1 MSSNYYRAR
10 RRKKSRTRVILSYT
24 NWVAFFVFNI
34 VSIGGLLYLHQTNQ
48 LDAILDPINKFYQAI
63 GLK

>member
-1 MSSNYYRAR
+1 M
-10 RRKKSRTRVILSYT
+10 ILAYT
-24 NWVAFFVFNI
+24 NWAAFFVFNI

-48 LDAILDPINKFYQAI
+48 LHAILDPINKFYQAI